1 MTRSH
6 KSQGYLLLQLET
18 GKSKSTEA
26 TVALRQAA
34 SQAGSSRLSHLA
46 SLLSSQGGSHFTEVL
61 AAIDKMVATLKKEE
75 ETDLETKETCEK
87 DRDEQTRTAAVKSRE
102 MDELT
107 DSITRLTD
115 QIANIKAEIIEKQET
130 IKATEDEVAAATEQ
144 RKSENA
150 DFKLTDA
157 DDKLAKE
164 TVEKATGVLE
174 KFYADNNLMLVQR
187 QKVGHKQAPGEAP
200 PPPPPTFD
208 APYGGKT
215 DEATGIVA
223 ILEMIAQDIQ
233 KDIQHAQA
241 AEDKS
246 QQEFDDFKAK
256 SEEQISNLK
265 SDISDLE
272 DSQGKKENT
281 ISENTKSRTAASD
294 ELNAVMK
301 PISDQRPGC

>member
-34 SQAGSSRLSHLA
+34 KAAGSSRLASLA
-46 SLLSSQGGSHFTEVL
+46 SLLSLQGGSHFTEVL

-75 ETDLETKETCEK
+75 ETDLETKEGCEK

-115 QIANIKAEIIEKQET
+115 QIANIKTEIEEKKET
-130 IKATEDEVAAATEQ
+130 IKATEDELASATEQ
-144 RKSENA
+144 RKNENA

-174 KFYADNNLMLVQR
+174 SFYADNNLMLVQR
-187 QKVGHKQAPGEAP
+187 QKVGHKSSQAPGEAP

-215 DEATGIVA
+215 DESTSIIA

-241 AEDKS
+241 AEDKA

-256 SEEQISNLK
+256 SEQQISDLK

-272 DSQGKKENT
+272 D
-281 ISENTKSRTAASD
+281 
-294 ELNAVMK
+294 
-301 PISDQRPGC
+301 